1 MAYRLE
7 KKVPD
12 DPTPETV
19 EHDLVFVG
27 LIGMIDP
34 PRPEAALAIATAR
47 RAGLRT
53 MMITGDYPDTARA
66 IAQQL
71 NLPLG
76 TVKSRLRLA
85 CARLQRLLAESGLRA
100 AC

>member
-1 MAYRLE
+1 MCANALGALPKE
-7 KKVPD
+7 ELAPVKLAFF
-12 DPTPETV
+12 E
-19 EHDLVFVG
+19 G
-27 LIGMIDP
+27 LSH
-34 PRPEAALAIATAR
+34 
-47 RAGLRT
+47 
-53 MMITGDYPDTARA
+53 RA

-100 AC
+100 AY